1 MINLINKIGQRKFAK
16 ILFIMAIVIA
26 FLNFFITS
34 NEHLL
39 ITWKVLLGVFLLSFP
54 NGMMLLLAVKTRTY
68 RLFSIFLSFCFL
80 IVNTIFYYLNIPI
93 FLFILTV
100 LEFIFSLLIT
110 SVFIVK
116 NKKEDQK
123 KAIQQHSQTVK
134 KS

>member
-26 FLNFFITS
+26 FLNFFITG

-54 NGMMLLLAVKTRTY
+54 NGMMLLLALKTRTY

-80 IVNTIFYYLNIPI
+80 MVNTIFYYLNIPI

-110 SVFIVK
+110 SIFIIK
-116 NKKEDQK
+116 NKKEDQN

>member
-16 ILFIMAIVIA
+16 MLFIMAIIIA
-26 FLNFFITS
+26 FFNFFITS
-34 NEHLL
+34 HEHLF

-80 IVNTIFYYLNIPI
+80 MVNTILYYLNIPI

-100 LEFIFSLLIT
+100 VEFILSLLIA
-110 SVFIVK
+110 FILIIK
-116 NKKEDQK
+116 NKKEEQSK
-123 KAIQQHSQTVK
+123 SIQQQSQTVK